1 MTDRKYRVSIL
12 LIIVV
17 LVMTMTF
24 LFVRALDS
32 VGETYKN
39 LAAQSILETKK
50 IYLQDTVNNLVRRI
64 EQENLREA
72 ERAGTRMD
80 DLERMLR
87 QLYVRDAE
95 HYPQESAAQ
104 LEAATRSALDALLI
118 REDGTLTYYG
128 QEETVTD
135 PQEFAAGAA
144 VLKEIPQ
151 GKTRTLLRL
160 SLEKQKEL
168 VQDTLYREI
177 HNARYSQNG
186 YVWVNEVIDYGG
198 GDEYAIR
205 RIHPNLKDT
214 EGIYLST
221 SMTDIR
227 GNTPYLTELEGVRDH
242 GEIFFTYFFQKKDSE
257 EISEKITYARL
268 YPEYNWIL
276 AMGIHLDDVDNY
288 VDNMATVSDRTARF
302 MVIQVAGLGV
312 VLLLL
317 SLLMVWYIT
326 HKEQKMSRIQLD
338 RETRLD
344 ALTGALNRRAADQDL
359 AYLWKEFR
367 QDGQDPALIMFDAD
381 DFKQI
386 NDAYGHQMGDEVLR
400 GLVNTILKNVRS
412 TDRLYRWGGEEF
424 LLICPG
430 LRPDRVE
437 QFTEKL
443 LLEIRQQTYV
453 CREVCLGITVSA
465 GVAYFSSA
473 DSNETDAIHRA
484 DGALYRAKG
493 AGKNRVVLDL
503 PEGYKGIGEE
513 D

>member
-1 MTDRKYRVSIL
+1 MTDRKYRASIL
-12 LIIVV
+12 LTIVV
-17 LVMTMTF
+17 LVLVMTF

-39 LAAQSILETKK
+39 LAAQSILEIKK
-50 IYLQDTVNNLVRRI
+50 MYLKDTVNNLILRI
-64 EQENLREA
+64 EQENLREV
-72 ERAGTRMD
+72 ERARARMD
-80 DLERMLR
+80 ALERMLEELQAR
-87 QLYVRDAE
+87 DPVRF
-95 HYPQESAAQ
+95 PQESAAQ
-104 LEAATRSALDALLI
+104 LEAATHTFLDALLI
-118 REDGTLTYYG
+118 LGDGSSMYFG
-128 QEETVTD
+128 HEKSNPD
-135 PQEFAAGAA
+135 PQAFTAGAA
-144 VLKEIPQ
+144 TLKEIRQ
-151 GKTRTLLRL
+151 GQTRILLRL
-160 SLEKQKEL
+160 SQEKQKEL

-177 HNARYSQNG
+177 HNSRYSQNG
-186 YVWVNEVIDYGG
+186 YVWVNEVTDYGG
-198 GDEYAIR
+198 GDDYAIR

-227 GNTPYLTELEGVRDH
+227 GNTPYLTELEGVRDQ
-242 GEIFFTYFFQKKDSE
+242 GEIFFTYFFQKKDSG
-257 EISEKITYARL
+257 EISEKLTYACL
-268 YPEYNWIL
+268 YPPYDWII
-276 AMGIHLDDVDNY
+276 AMGVHLDDVDNY
-288 VDNMATVSDRTARF
+288 VDNMATVSDRTARI
-302 MVIQVAGLGV
+302 MVAQVAGLGLM
-312 VLLLL
+312 LLLL
-317 SLLMVWYIT
+317 SLLVVWYIT
-326 HKEQKMSRIQLD
+326 QREQRMSRIHLD

-344 ALTGALNRRAADQDL
+344 ALTGALNRRAADQDMAL
-359 AYLWKEFR
+359 LWKAFR
-367 QDGQDPALIMFDAD
+367 MEGQDPALIMFDAD

-386 NDAYGHQMGDEVLR
+386 NDVYGHQMGDEVLR

-443 LLEIRQQTYV
+443 LLEIRQQTYE

-503 PEGYKGIGEE
+503 PEGE
-513 D
+513 